1 MVAMPACAFSAT
13 RLATRPR
20 PLAAIAAL
28 ALLPA
33 LPAASSAQNG
43 AAAAGLVGP
52 PVSLI
57 SPAAAP
63 SVERLAWLAG
73 CWRSE
78 GGEAGSGEQW
88 LPLAGQTLLGAGRT
102 VRAGATVGYEFMQ
115 IRQQADGSVVFAA
128 LPNGRNETLFTLL
141 PGAPLEAVFENAGN
155 DFPQR
160 VIYRL
165 EDGGRLRAR
174 IEGRRGGAPA
184 GIDFPMQRTPCDA
197 LPPRPG
203 AFQGLAWGAS
213 ELQMAQRFGA
223 ALRLAECPPFPKGT
237 PPAVGPAREACD
249 HPTLAPYDV
258 AGVPF
263 RLHLHV
269 DAAQRQLVRVALAWA
284 GEAAQATASDT
295 GWSDKHRRLRQL
307 LVQRYGNP
315 ETTHVDTDG
324 GLHSA
329 VARWRV
335 GETLIELKSSYQA
348 HSGNSPAREQVG
360 IVYQPVHAGEAGRL

>member
-1 MVAMPACAFSAT
+1 
-13 RLATRPR
+13 
-20 PLAAIAAL
+20 
-28 ALLPA
+28 
-33 LPAASSAQNG
+33 
-43 AAAAGLVGP
+43 
-52 PVSLI
+52 
-57 SPAAAP
+57 
-63 SVERLAWLAG
+63 
-73 CWRSE
+73 
-78 GGEAGSGEQW
+78 
-88 LPLAGQTLLGAGRT
+88 
-102 VRAGATVGYEFMQ
+102 
-115 IRQQADGSVVFAA
+115 
-128 LPNGRNETLFTLL
+128 
-141 PGAPLEAVFENAGN
+141 
-155 DFPQR
+155 
-160 VIYRL
+160 
-165 EDGGRLRAR
+165 
-174 IEGRRGGAPA
+174 
-184 GIDFPMQRTPCDA
+184 
-197 LPPRPG
+197 
-203 AFQGLAWGAS
+203 
-213 ELQMAQRFGA
+213 
-223 ALRLAECPPFPKGT
+223 
-237 PPAVGPAREACD
+237 VGPAREACD